1 MNKEDLEILEELI
14 NDTLEAYLDSGY
26 YLTDTYIIR
35 LRNLLKKLGLKE
47 IWDYDKKYGCSN
59 E

>member
-1 MNKEDLEILEELI
+1 MLEEII
-14 NDTLEAYLDSGY
+14 NNEIESYLDSGY
-26 YLTDTYIIR
+26 KLTDEYTIN

-47 IWDYDKKYGCSN
+47 LWDYDKKYGGSN